1 MDPWGFLPSPLRQL
15 QATESPLQKTRWMI
29 LEEQHLWLSFGLY
42 TPSTLTQK
50 MLRGWGLASGKAGF
64 RFYRVLAVWPLVP
77 FCFIPLASLPVKSR
91 GSKHLSLR
99 SKNGD
104 GP

>member
-42 TPSTLTQK
+42 TPSTPTQK
-50 MLRGWGLASGKAGF
+50 CFVAGVWHQAKLGSGSIVF
-64 RFYRVLAVWPLVP
+64 
-77 FCFIPLASLPVKSR
+77 
-91 GSKHLSLR
+91 
-99 SKNGD
+99 
-104 GP
+104 

>member
-1 MDPWGFLPSPLRQL
+1 MVPWGFLPSPLPQL
-15 QATESPLQKTRWMI
+15 QATESPFQKPRRMM
-29 LEEQHLWLSFGLY
+29 LEEQHLRLSFGLY
-42 TPSTLTQK
+42 TPPHSHIK

-64 RFYRVLAVWPLVP
+64 RFCRVLAVWPLVP
-77 FCFIPLASLPVKSR
+77 FCLIPLASLPVKSR

-99 SKNGD
+99 SKTGG